1 MLKLMKYEIKSVWWL
16 YVTSGAL
23 VLAMAGIS
31 RLLNLFLTDDPDTMV
46 WRILPYSVSV
56 GLAVF
61 FIIASFVLANVIPAV
76 RFYQTVLKDQGYLTF
91 TLPVGRSS
99 VYFAKLLTG
108 ALGLLFTL
116 VVAAGGVFIA
126 FVGTKT
132 ADVVEVIAE
141 IFSVIDFGEVVTGGQ
156 IVLFVVTVV
165 LALLQYLFGTNAVL
179 FCSMCIGQLASGNK
193 LLYSILSYVGISTAA
208 SAISSFFSLIS
219 QAIFIDGLDENAAV
233 WALDLTSFL
242 QALPPVLITVGCVI
256 TANIIL
262 KKHLNLE

>member
-23 VLAMAGIS
+23 VFAMAGIS
-31 RLLNLFLTDDPDTMV
+31 RLLCLFLTDDPEIMV

-56 GLAVF
+56 GLTVF
-61 FIIASFVLANVIPAV
+61 FLLAAFVFANVIPAV

-108 ALGLLFTL
+108 ALGLVFTL
-116 VVAAGGVFIA
+116 LIAAGGVFIA
-126 FVGTKT
+126 FVGTK
-132 ADVVEVIAE
+132 AGDVIDGIAE
-141 IFSVIDFGEVVTGGQ
+141 ILSIIDLDGIVNGGQ
-156 IVLFVVTVV
+156 IALFIVTVI

-219 QAIFIDGLDENAAV
+219 QAIFIDGLNDNAAV

-242 QALPPVLITVGCVI
+242 QALPPFLITVGCVI
-256 TANIIL
+256 TANILL